1 MTAADMTAAATP
13 EANADRLLFLE
24 REVARYEA
32 LACDALYSDEDN
44 EAFCHA
50 AAEHEAL
57 IAEAPCD
64 SHAAVTVKLR
74 TVVRTAV
81 VEGCIYRGLDAATM
95 IDGIVA
101 FMEGQGTARRPGA

>member
-1 MTAADMTAAATP
+1 MTGPATP

-24 REVARYEA
+24 KEVERYEA
-32 LACDALYSDEDN
+32 LACDALYSDDDN

-64 SHAAVTVKLR
+64 SHLAATVKLR

-81 VEGCIYRGLDAATM
+81 VEGCVYRGLDAATM

-101 FMEGQGTARRPGA
+101 FMEGQGARGRPGA